1 MTGQLDPDTSPIPRE
16 KSKNWGPEPE
26 ARDIVRSHSSPP
38 STFLRAGTSCPDLK
52 AAEGWG
58 RAGAGCWKN
67 CNTLALC
74 KAIFHYRRTE
84 QKLKHEAQCPAAGL
98 VTLPLAQFGLLLEA
112 CPLGDF
118 ERSHPF
124 PAFVSEGEP
133 GESHMTMRLPVDT
146 FVMSAA
152 SGICQAEGKV
162 LLSSSS
168 GWCGVF
174 CVCR

>member
-1 MTGQLDPDTSPIPRE
+1 M
-16 KSKNWGPEPE
+16 
-26 ARDIVRSHSSPP
+26 
-38 STFLRAGTSCPDLK
+38 
-52 AAEGWG
+52 
-58 RAGAGCWKN
+58 GAGKN

-98 VTLPLAQFGLLLEA
+98 VALLLAQSGVLLEA
-112 CPLGDF
+112 CPLGSF

-133 GESHMTMRLPVDT
+133 GENRMTMRLPVDT

-152 SGICQAEGKV
+152 SGDSEVEGER
-162 LLSSSS
+162 LLTSPS
-168 GWCGVF
+168 GWPGVF

>member
-1 MTGQLDPDTSPIPRE
+1 M
-16 KSKNWGPEPE
+16 
-26 ARDIVRSHSSPP
+26 
-38 STFLRAGTSCPDLK
+38 
-52 AAEGWG
+52 
-58 RAGAGCWKN
+58 GAGKN

-98 VTLPLAQFGLLLEA
+98 VALPLAQSGVLLEG
-112 CPLGDF
+112 CPLGSF

-133 GESHMTMRLPVDT
+133 GENRMTMRWPVDT

-152 SGICQAEGKV
+152 SGDSGAEGGRLLTSPFVWVVRGV
-162 LLSSSS
+162 L
-168 GWCGVF
+168 CM
-174 CVCR
+174 

>member
-1 MTGQLDPDTSPIPRE
+1 M
-16 KSKNWGPEPE
+16 
-26 ARDIVRSHSSPP
+26 
-38 STFLRAGTSCPDLK
+38 
-52 AAEGWG
+52 
-58 RAGAGCWKN
+58 GAGKN

-84 QKLKHEAQCPAAGL
+84 QKLKREAQCPATGL
-98 VTLPLAQFGLLLEA
+98 VALPLAQSRVLLEG
-112 CPLGDF
+112 CPLGGF

-152 SGICQAEGKV
+152 SGDCQARERI
-162 LLSSSS
+162 LSFSS
-168 GWCGVF
+168 GC
-174 CVCR
+174 CVCM